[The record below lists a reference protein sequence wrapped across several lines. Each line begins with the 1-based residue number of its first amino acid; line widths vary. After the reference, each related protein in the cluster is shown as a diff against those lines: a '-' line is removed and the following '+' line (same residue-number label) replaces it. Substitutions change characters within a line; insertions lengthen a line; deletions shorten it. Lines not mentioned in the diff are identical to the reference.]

1 VPDGERRTWSCGR
14 NTEDDLMSDR
24 RLDGRV
30 AVVTGSGRG
39 IGREIAERFASEGA
53 TVVINYAS
61 RDAEASEA
69 MDAIAAAGGKAL
81 TVKADISRSPDV
93 RRLVEETMHAFGR
106 IDILVNNA
114 GVHIAKDLFDTTE
127 DDWNRTMDV
136 NLRGAYLCSR
146 EVAPIMANQQ
156 YGRIV
161 MMSSNSGLYHPSA
174 MRFVEYVASKAG
186 MNGLTKA
193 LALRLGPHITVNAVC
208 PGWIRT
214 EMLEAIDDATHQRIL
229 EETALRRWGT
239 PKDIA
244 DATLFLASD
253 EAAFVTGELLIVAGG
268 RGMH

>member
-1 VPDGERRTWSCGR
+1 MGQ
-14 NTEDDLMSDR
+14 R

-30 AVVTGSGRG
+30 AIVTGSGRG
-39 IGREIAERFASEGA
+39 IGRAIAERFADEGA
-53 TVVINYAS
+53 ALVINYAS
-61 RDAEASEA
+61 RAAEASEA
-69 MDAIAAAGGKAL
+69 VRAITDRRGRAMAVRADVSKAA
-81 TVKADISRSPDV
+81 DV
-93 RRLVEETMHAFGR
+93 RHLVEETIRAFDR

-114 GVHIAKDLFDTTE
+114 GVHIAKDVFETTE
-127 DDWNRTMDV
+127 AEWDRTMDV
-136 NLRGAYLCSR
+136 NLKGAYLCSK
-146 EVAPIMANQQ
+146 EVAPIMTKQH

-193 LALRLGPHITVNAVC
+193 LALRLGPDVTVNAVC

-214 EMLEAIDDATHQRIL
+214 EMLEAIDDATHERIL